1 MNLDIKKKLKELEGH
16 VFFTV
21 TGKPYTYCFV
31 GENILRTDRTNRNI
45 PISDFE
51 KAIELAPNKP
61 SQMPDS
67 INGRSYIFGIIT
79 DGRFIKNEARR
90 V

>member
-1 MNLDIKKKLKELEGH
+1 MELDIKRKLKALEGQ

-21 TGKPYTYCFV
+21 TGKPYTYRFI
-31 GENILRTDRTNRNI
+31 GENVLRTDRTNRNI
-45 PISDFE
+45 PIYDFE
-51 KAIELAPNKP
+51 KAIELKPDKP

-79 DGRFIKNEARR
+79 DRRFTK

>member
-1 MNLDIKKKLKELEGH
+1 MYLDIKRKLKGLEGQ

-45 PISDFE
+45 PISDFQ
-51 KAIELAPNKP
+51 KAVALAPSKP

-79 DGRFIKNEARR
+79 DNRFIKK
-90 V
+90 